1 MTSQLNVDTI
11 VDKAGSGGSNVKI
24 ANTSVTVAEGGSGT
38 TNTVQGLCKCWVRYQ
53 SASTF
58 VLNDSFNVSSLAD
71 GGAGHGVTNF
81 TNDMGNALYSAPAVS
96 NSASTV
102 NQAAA
107 TGSVETHTING
118 SNAQSDCD
126 RTMVAVF
133 GDLA

>member
-1 MTSQLNVDTI
+1 M
-11 VDKAGSGGSNVKI
+11 
-24 ANTSVTVAEGGSGT
+24 
-38 TNTVQGLCKCWVRYQ
+38 
-53 SASTF
+53 
-58 VLNDSFNVSSLAD
+58 LNDSFNVSSLGD